1 MFGCMFDVERPIS
14 EPLALCVMRMMMMEV
29 YDSTADMGWAL
40 GPSTTYCGLASSFCD
55 ACPAMMNDVDYLPMA
70 KPVCK

>member
-29 YDSTADMGWAL
+29 YDSTADMGMGVGTFYHL
-40 GPSTTYCGLASSFCD
+40 LRSGFVL
-55 ACPAMMNDVDYLPMA
+55 L
-70 KPVCK
+70 